1 MANQKRCD
9 IQGLGDV
16 CLTFSDGYKL
26 TLRNVRYVP
35 DLNHNLMSCAALEEE
50 GLEGRWGKGIMKI
63 MKGSLT
69 VFKAD
74 KRRNLYVC
82 TVDYDILTASVTDFD
97 KTSLWHKR
105 LGHISQKGLE
115 LLQKEGVLIDKIEK
129 LKFCDEC
136 VMGKQH
142 KVQFPASQNPNPV
155 SSSCILDYVHAD
167 VWGPSNI
174 STHGGNKYFL
184 SIIDNFS
191 RKVFV
196 FLMKHKS
203 DVFEK
208 FRKWKILVE
217 NQTGK
222 KLKVLRT
229 DNGLEFCNQS
239 FSNLCDECGI
249 KRHKTNPY
257 TPQQNGVAER
267 MNRTLLEKVRCML
280 ISSGLPK
287 SFWGEALVTAAYLIN
302 RSPSVPLNGKIPES
316 VWTGHAVDISSLR
329 VFGCSAFVHQ
339 SVDKLAPRSQKCVF
353 IGYPDG
359 IKGYRLWLR
368 SQPGF
373 KVLISKDV
381 IFNENEMPCLDNSQD
396 KNNDNLDITF
406 NKEDN
411 QQGEENEERTWYND
425 FHIALNIEPNEP
437 SSVEEALK
445 SENSKNWLSAM
456 AEEMKSLK
464 DNNTWVLVPKPKSC
478 SVVDCKWIFKIKEED
493 TSKRFKARLVAKGFT
508 QKEGIDYTEAPVVKY
523 TTVRIILALTAHFNW
538 ELKQMDV
545 KTAFLH
551 GDLEEN
557 IYMQQPDVFVDKSK
571 PDYVCLLKKS
581 LYMSNAGSPHWEALK
596 WLLKYLNSSAN
607 RGLMF
612 SKCAK
617 GVNLTGYVDSNYAND
632 RDSRRSTTS
641 YIFTLCGSCITWKSQ
656 LQQIVALSTTEAEY
670 IAATEAF
677 KEALW
682 LEGIEPLKERR

>member
-9 IQGLGDV
+9 IQGLGDI

-63 MKGSLT
+63 MKGSLN
-69 VFKAD
+69 VFKAER
-74 KRRNLYVC
+74 RRNLYVC
-82 TVDYDILTASVTDFD
+82 TVDYDILAASVTDFD
-97 KTSLWHKR
+97 KTSLW
-105 LGHISQKGLE
+105 IKGWDTLV
-115 LLQKEGVLIDKIEK
+115 KK
-129 LKFCDEC
+129 
-136 VMGKQH
+136 H
-142 KVQFPASQNPNPV
+142 KVQFPASQNPNPL

-191 RKVFV
+191 RKVFF

-203 DVFEK
+203 DVFEN

-222 KLKVLRT
+222 KLKVLHT

-257 TPQQNGVAER
+257 TPQQNGVVER

-316 VWTGHAVDISSLR
+316 VWTGHTVDISSLR

-373 KVLISKDV
+373 CILIIS
-381 IFNENEMPCLDNSQD
+381 
-396 KNNDNLDITF
+396 
-406 NKEDN
+406 
-411 QQGEENEERTWYND
+411 
-425 FHIALNIEPNEP
+425 
-437 SSVEEALK
+437 
-445 SENSKNWLSAM
+445 
-456 AEEMKSLK
+456 
-464 DNNTWVLVPKPKSC
+464 
-478 SVVDCKWIFKIKEED
+478 
-493 TSKRFKARLVAKGFT
+493 
-508 QKEGIDYTEAPVVKY
+508 
-523 TTVRIILALTAHFNW
+523 
-538 ELKQMDV
+538 
-545 KTAFLH
+545 
-551 GDLEEN
+551 
-557 IYMQQPDVFVDKSK
+557 
-571 PDYVCLLKKS
+571 
-581 LYMSNAGSPHWEALK
+581 
-596 WLLKYLNSSAN
+596 
-607 RGLMF
+607 
-612 SKCAK
+612 
-617 GVNLTGYVDSNYAND
+617 
-632 RDSRRSTTS
+632 
-641 YIFTLCGSCITWKSQ
+641 
-656 LQQIVALSTTEAEY
+656 
-670 IAATEAF
+670 
-677 KEALW
+677 
-682 LEGIEPLKERR
+682 

>member
-1 MANQKRCD
+1 MKGILIQQKCLNLDGKYAENVSDDKKRDNDEYAYSSIILNLSDSVIRKVGKQNSAKELWDRLEELFTETSLPSKLFLLEKFFRYKLDMSKNIDENIDEFTKLVQD
-9 IQGLGDV
+9 IKLTGDKNIDDYTPIVLLNAIPDVYSDVKAAIKYGRDNV
-16 CLTFSDGYKL
+16 CLDTVI
-26 TLRNVRYVP
+26 N
-35 DLNHNLMSCAALEEE
+35 
-50 GLEGRWGKGIMKI
+50 GLKSKEM
-63 MKGSLT
+63 
-69 VFKAD
+69 
-74 KRRNLYVC
+74 
-82 TVDYDILTASVTDFD
+82 DIKTN
-97 KTSLWHKR
+97 KTS
-105 LGHISQKGLE
+105 SQSNNE
-115 LLQKEGVLIDKIEK
+115 VN
-129 LKFCDEC
+129 
-136 VMGKQH
+136 MH

-155 SSSCILDYVHAD
+155 SSSSILDYVHAD
-167 VWGPSNI
+167 VWGPSNV

-203 DVFEK
+203 DVFEN

-287 SFWGEALVTAAYLIN
+287 SFWGETLVTAAYLIN

-381 IFNENEMPCLDNSQD
+381 IFNENEMPCLDDSQD
-396 KNNDNLDITF
+396 KNNDNLDLTF
-406 NKEDN
+406 NKVEDN
-411 QQGEENEERTWYND
+411 QQGEENEEEPGTDFLENSNSEGLDDYLLARDRNRREPRIPARYND
-425 FHIALNIEPNEP
+425 FHIALNVEPNEP

-508 QKEGIDYTEAPVVKY
+508 QKEGIDYTEIFSPVVKY

-538 ELKQMDV
+538 
-545 KTAFLH
+545 
-551 GDLEEN
+551 
-557 IYMQQPDVFVDKSK
+557 S
-571 PDYVCLLKKS
+571 
-581 LYMSNAGSPHWEALK
+581 
-596 WLLKYLNSSAN
+596 
-607 RGLMF
+607 
-612 SKCAK
+612 
-617 GVNLTGYVDSNYAND
+617 
-632 RDSRRSTTS
+632 
-641 YIFTLCGSCITWKSQ
+641 
-656 LQQIVALSTTEAEY
+656 
-670 IAATEAF
+670 
-677 KEALW
+677 
-682 LEGIEPLKERR
+682 

>member
-74 KRRNLYVC
+74 RRRNLYVC
-82 TVDYDILTASVTDFD
+82 TVDYDILAASVTDFD

-155 SSSCILDYVHAD
+155 SSSSILDYVHAD
-167 VWGPSNI
+167 VWGPSNV

-203 DVFEK
+203 DVFEN

-229 DNGLEFCNQS
+229 DNGLEFY
-239 FSNLCDECGI
+239 D
-249 KRHKTNPY
+249 
-257 TPQQNGVAER
+257 
-267 MNRTLLEKVRCML
+267 
-280 ISSGLPK
+280 
-287 SFWGEALVTAAYLIN
+287 
-302 RSPSVPLNGKIPES
+302 
-316 VWTGHAVDISSLR
+316 
-329 VFGCSAFVHQ
+329 
-339 SVDKLAPRSQKCVF
+339 
-353 IGYPDG
+353 
-359 IKGYRLWLR
+359 
-368 SQPGF
+368 
-373 KVLISKDV
+373 
-381 IFNENEMPCLDNSQD
+381 SQD
-396 KNNDNLDITF
+396 KNNDNLDLTF
-406 NKEDN
+406 NKVEDN
-411 QQGEENEERTWYND
+411 QQGEENEEEPGTDFFENSNSEGLDDYLLARDRNRREPRIPARYND
-425 FHIALNIEPNEP
+425 FHIALNVEPNEP

-508 QKEGIDYTEAPVVKY
+508 QKEGIDYTEIFSPVVKY

-551 GDLEEN
+551 ASHYQLSKEQCPKTEKEKEKMKN
-557 IYMQQPDVFVDKSK
+557 IPYSNAIGSIMFLMVCTRPDIAYSIS
-571 PDYVCLLKKS
+571 CLS
-581 LYMSNAGSPHWEALK
+581 RYMSNAGLPHWEALK
-596 WLLKYLNSSAN
+596 WLLRYLNGSAN
-607 RGLMF
+607 RGLIF

-617 GVNLTGYVDSNYAND
+617 GVDLTGYVDSIMQMIGIVEGTHLKNGDDDKTLTQSLDRFPETVLVQGGVFLRAELPAVVSPQPDGHFLEDHISRDRLLMANTSV
-632 RDSRRSTTS
+632 RSDSGNSDEQKLASFTS
-641 YIFTLCGSCITWKSQ
+641 NS
-656 LQQIVALSTTEAEY
+656 AEFPQCHPVNSGQPPY
-670 IAATEAF
+670 
-677 KEALW
+677 
-682 LEGIEPLKERR
+682 